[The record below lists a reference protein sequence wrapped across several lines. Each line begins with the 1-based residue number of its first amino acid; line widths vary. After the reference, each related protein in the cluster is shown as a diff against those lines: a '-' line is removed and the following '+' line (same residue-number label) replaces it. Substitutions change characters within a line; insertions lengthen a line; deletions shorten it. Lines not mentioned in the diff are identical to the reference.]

1 MSDILTPLPE
11 KLRPTSVEDILGQKK
26 ILSND
31 GVLSRIIKKKILSSF
46 ILWGPPGCGKTTI
59 AKAMCDEIGASY
71 IIINGSD
78 EGRFLDTVRNRVRQF
93 ATTVSLTSGASH
105 KVVII
110 DEADNTTNDV
120 QLSLRTAVEEF
131 HSNCRFI
138 FTCNFINKIIEPLH
152 SRCTVVDF
160 RIKPEQATQLQGE
173 FFKRLRSIL
182 TSEKVEYDDRVLAK
196 LIKRY
201 YPDWRRLINECQ
213 RYAATG
219 SITSAILVDVA
230 DVNLDALLS
239 SLKKKEFTTVKSW
252 VVQHMDNDPTMVMRK
267 IYDSLYGVLKP
278 SSIPEAVLII
288 AKYMNSIPIVPDQEV
303 NLLACL
309 TEVMMSCEFK

>member
-1 MSDILTPLPE
+1 MSKEFLWVEKYRPNKVKDCILPDTTRNVFQGFVEQGELPN
-11 KLRPTSVEDILGQKK
+11 LL
-26 ILSND
+26 LSGTA
-31 GVLSRIIKKKILSSF
+31 GV
-46 ILWGPPGCGKTTI
+46 GKTTI
-59 AKAMCDEIGASY
+59 AKAMCEEIGASY
-71 IIINGSD
+71 IVINGSD

-160 RIKPEQATQLQGE
+160 RIKPEQSTQLQGE
-173 FFKRLRSIL
+173 FFVRLRSIL
-182 TSEKVEYDDRVLAK
+182 TKEKVEYDDKVLAK

-230 DVNLDALLS
+230 DVNLDTLLG
-239 SLKKKEFTTVKSW
+239 SLKKKEFTTVKNW

-278 SSIPEAVLII
+278 SSIPEAVLIM
-288 AKYMNSIPIVPDQEV
+288 AKYMRDITIVPDQEI
-303 NLLACL
+303 NMLACL
-309 TEVMMSCEFK
+309 TEIMMSCEFR

>member
-1 MSDILTPLPE
+1 MSKEFLWVEKYRPNKVKDCILPDTTRNVFQGFVEQGELPN
-11 KLRPTSVEDILGQKK
+11 LL
-26 ILSND
+26 LSGTA
-31 GVLSRIIKKKILSSF
+31 GV
-46 ILWGPPGCGKTTI
+46 GKTTI
-59 AKAMCDEIGASY
+59 AKAMCEEIGASY
-71 IIINGSD
+71 IVINGSD

-160 RIKPEQATQLQGE
+160 RIKPEQSTQLQGE
-173 FFKRLRSIL
+173 FFVRLRGIL
-182 TSEKVEYDDRVLAK
+182 TKEKVEYDDKVLAK

-219 SITSAILVDVA
+219 AITSAILVDVA
-230 DVNLDALLS
+230 DVNLDTLLA
-239 SLKKKEFTTVKSW
+239 SLKNKEFTTVKNW

-309 TEVMMSCEFK
+309 TEIMMSCEFK

>member
-1 MSDILTPLPE
+1 MKNDFLWVE
-11 KLRPTSVEDILGQKK
+11 RYRPTIVEDCILPDSIKNVFKGFVSQKE
-26 ILSND
+26 IPNLLLSGSA
-31 GVLSRIIKKKILSSF
+31 GV
-46 ILWGPPGCGKTTI
+46 GKTTI
-59 AKAMCDEIGASY
+59 AKALCDEIGASY

-138 FTCNFINKIIEPLH
+138 FTCNFSNKIIEPLH
-152 SRCTVVDF
+152 SRCTGVDF
-160 RIKPEQATQLQGE
+160 RIKPEQSMKLQGE
-173 FFKRLRSIL
+173 FFTRLKTIL
-182 TSEKVEYDDRVLAK
+182 TNENVTFEDKVLAK

-213 RYAATG
+213 RYSASG
-219 SITSAILVDVA
+219 SIDSAILVDVA
-230 DVNLDALLS
+230 DINLDSLLT
-239 SLKKKEFTTVKSW
+239 SLKKKDFSTVKNW

-267 IYDSLYGVLKP
+267 IYDNLYGVLKP

-288 AKYMNSIPIVPDQEV
+288 AKYMNNIPIVPDQEI

-309 TEVMMSCEFK
+309 TEIMMSCEFK

>member
-1 MSDILTPLPE
+1 MSKEFLWVEKYRPNKVKDCILPDTTRKVFQGFVEQGELPN
-11 KLRPTSVEDILGQKK
+11 LL
-26 ILSND
+26 LSGTA
-31 GVLSRIIKKKILSSF
+31 GV
-46 ILWGPPGCGKTTI
+46 GKTTI

-309 TEVMMSCEFK
+309 TEIMMSCEFK

>member
-1 MSDILTPLPE
+1 MSKEFLWVEKYRPNIIDDCILPQNIKEVFKGFVKQGELPN
-11 KLRPTSVEDILGQKK
+11 LL
-26 ILSND
+26 LSGTA
-31 GVLSRIIKKKILSSF
+31 GV
-46 ILWGPPGCGKTTI
+46 GKTTI
-59 AKAMCDEIGASY
+59 AKALCDEIGASY

-138 FTCNFINKIIEPLH
+138 FTCNFSNKIIEPLH
-152 SRCTVVDF
+152 SRCTGVDF
-160 RIKPEQATQLQGE
+160 RIKPEQSMKLQGE
-173 FFKRLRSIL
+173 FFTRLKTIL
-182 TSEKVEYDDRVLAK
+182 TNENVTFEDKVLAK

-213 RYAATG
+213 RYSASG
-219 SITSAILVDVA
+219 SIDSAILVDVA
-230 DVNLDALLS
+230 DINLDSLLT
-239 SLKKKEFTTVKSW
+239 SLKKKDFSTVKNW

-267 IYDSLYGVLKP
+267 IYDNLYGVLKP

-288 AKYMNSIPIVPDQEV
+288 AKYMNNIPIVPDQEI

-309 TEVMMSCEFK
+309 TEIMMSCEFK

>member
-1 MSDILTPLPE
+1 MSKEFLWVEKYRPNKVKDCILPNSIKEVFQGFVNQGELPN
-11 KLRPTSVEDILGQKK
+11 LL
-26 ILSND
+26 LSGTA
-31 GVLSRIIKKKILSSF
+31 GV
-46 ILWGPPGCGKTTI
+46 GKTTI
-59 AKAMCDEIGASY
+59 AKALCEEIGASY
-71 IIINGSD
+71 IVINGSD

-93 ATTVSLTSGASH
+93 ATTISLTSGASH

-131 HSNCRFI
+131 HGNCRFI

-160 RIKPEQATQLQGE
+160 RIKLEQATTLQGQ
-173 FFKRLRSIL
+173 FFTRLISIL
-182 TSEKVEYDDRVLAK
+182 KSENVTYEDRVLAK
-196 LIKRY
+196 LVKRY

-219 SITSAILVDVA
+219 SISSAILVDVA
-230 DVNLDALLS
+230 DVNLDTLLS
-239 SLKKKEFTTVKSW
+239 SLKKKEFTNVKNW
-252 VVQHMDNDPTMVMRK
+252 VVQNMDNDPSMVMRK
-267 IYDSLYGVLKP
+267 IYDSIYNVLKP
-278 SSIPEAVLII
+278 PSIPEAVLII
-288 AKYMNSIPIVPDQEV
+288 AKYMKDITLVPDQEI

-309 TEVMMSCEFK
+309 TEIMMSCEFK

>member
-1 MSDILTPLPE
+1 MNKEFLWVEKYRPNKVDDCILPDTIKEVFKGFVNQGELPN
-11 KLRPTSVEDILGQKK
+11 LL
-26 ILSND
+26 LSGTA
-31 GVLSRIIKKKILSSF
+31 GV
-46 ILWGPPGCGKTTI
+46 GKTTI
-59 AKAMCDEIGASY
+59 AKALCEEIGASY
-71 IIINGSD
+71 IVINGSD

-131 HSNCRFI
+131 HGNCRFI

-160 RIKPEQATQLQGE
+160 RIKNDQAVKLQGE
-173 FFKRLRSIL
+173 FFTRLKTIL
-182 TSEKVEYDDRVLAK
+182 TNENVEYEDKVLAK
-196 LIKRY
+196 LTKRY

-219 SITSAILVDVA
+219 SINSAILVDVA
-230 DVNLDALLS
+230 DVNLDSLLS
-239 SLKKKEFTTVKSW
+239 ALKKKEFTTVKNW

-267 IYDSLYGVLKP
+267 IYDSLYNVLKP
-278 SSIPEAVLII
+278 ASIPEAVLII
-288 AKYMNSIPIVPDQEV
+288 AKYMNSIPIVPDQEI

-309 TEVMMSCEFK
+309 TEVMMSCEFR

>member
-1 MSDILTPLPE
+1 MKKFLWVEQYRPSKVADCILPE
-11 KLRPTSVEDILGQKK
+11 
-26 ILSND
+26 N
-31 GVLSRIIKKKILSSF
+31 IKKSF
-46 ILWGPPGCGKTTI
+46 HGFVEQGEIPNLLLAGSAGVGKTTV
-59 AKAMCDEIGASY
+59 AKALCDEIGASY
-71 IIINGSD
+71 IVINGSD

-93 ATTVSLTSGASH
+93 ATTVSLTSGGAH

-110 DEADNTTNDV
+110 DEADNTTSDV

-160 RIKPEQATQLQGE
+160 RIKPEQAVGLQGQ
-173 FFKRLRSIL
+173 FFTRLKTIL
-182 TSEKVEYDDRVLAK
+182 DHEQIKYEDKVLAK
-196 LIKRY
+196 LTKRY

-230 DVNLDALLS
+230 DVNLDSLLS
-239 SLKKKEFTTVKSW
+239 SLKNKEFTTVKNW
-252 VVQHMDNDPTMVMRK
+252 VVQHMDNDPSMVMRK
-267 IYDSLYGVLKP
+267 IYDSMYGVLKP
-278 SSIPEAVLII
+278 ASIPEAVLII
-288 AKYMNSIPIVPDQEV
+288 AKYMRDISIVPDQEV
-303 NLLACL
+303 NMLACL
-309 TEVMMSCEFK
+309 TEIMMSCEFK

>member
-1 MSDILTPLPE
+1 MEKYRPNIIDDCILPLNIKEVFKGFVKQGELPN
-11 KLRPTSVEDILGQKK
+11 LL
-26 ILSND
+26 LSGTA
-31 GVLSRIIKKKILSSF
+31 GV
-46 ILWGPPGCGKTTI
+46 GKTTI
-59 AKAMCDEIGASY
+59 AKALCDEIGASY

-138 FTCNFINKIIEPLH
+138 FTCNFSNKIIEPLH
-152 SRCTVVDF
+152 SRCTGVDF
-160 RIKPEQATQLQGE
+160 RIKPEQAVKLQGE
-173 FFKRLRSIL
+173 FFNRLKTIL
-182 TSEKVEYDDRVLAK
+182 TSENVKFEDKVLAK
-196 LIKRY
+196 LVRRY

-213 RYAATG
+213 RYSASGA
-219 SITSAILVDVA
+219 IDSAILVDVA
-230 DVNLDALLS
+230 DVNLDSLLS
-239 SLKKKEFTTVKSW
+239 SLKKKDFTTVKNW

-267 IYDSLYGVLKP
+267 IYDSLYDVLKP
-278 SSIPEAVLII
+278 SSIPEAVLVI
-288 AKYMNSIPIVPDQEV
+288 AKYMNSIPIVPDQEI

-309 TEVMMSCEFK
+309 TEIMMSCEFK

>member
-1 MSDILTPLPE
+1 MKKFLWVEQYRPSKIADCILPE
-11 KLRPTSVEDILGQKK
+11 
-26 ILSND
+26 N
-31 GVLSRIIKKKILSSF
+31 IKKSF
-46 ILWGPPGCGKTTI
+46 HGFVEQGEIPNLLLAGTAGIGKTTV
-59 AKAMCDEIGASY
+59 AKALCDEIGASY
-71 IIINGSD
+71 IVINGSD

-138 FTCNFINKIIEPLH
+138 FTCNFPNKIIEPLH

-160 RIKPEQATQLQGE
+160 KINNDQSVQLQGQ
-173 FFKRLRSIL
+173 FFARLKEIL
-182 TSEKVEYDDRVLAK
+182 EEQGVEYEDKVLAK
-196 LIKRY
+196 VVKRY

-213 RYAATG
+213 RFAASG
-219 SITSAILVDVA
+219 SISSAILADVA
-230 DVNLDALLS
+230 DVNIDGLVR
-239 SLKKKEFTTVKSW
+239 SLKNKEFTVVRKW
-252 VVQHMDNDPTMVMRK
+252 VVDNINNDPSMVMRK
-267 IYDSLYGVLKP
+267 LYDVLYENLK
-278 SSIPEAVLII
+278 SASIPEAVLII
-288 AKYMNSIPIVPDQEV
+288 AKYQYQIAFVADQEI

-309 TEVMMSCEFK
+309 TEIMMSCEFK

>member
-1 MSDILTPLPE
+1 MSKEFLWVEKYRPKEVKDCILPDSILNVFQGFVDQGELPN
-11 KLRPTSVEDILGQKK
+11 LL
-26 ILSND
+26 LSGTA
-31 GVLSRIIKKKILSSF
+31 GV
-46 ILWGPPGCGKTTI
+46 GKTTV
-59 AKAMCDEIGASY
+59 AKALCDQIGASY

-120 QLSLRTAVEEF
+120 QLSLRAAVEEF

-138 FTCNFINKIIEPLH
+138 FTCNFINRIIEPLH

-160 RIKPEQATQLQGE
+160 RVNNGKSVALQGQ
-173 FFKRLRSIL
+173 FFERLRWIL
-182 TSEKVEYDDRVLAK
+182 KNEEVKFEDKVLAK

-213 RYAATG
+213 RYSAAG
-219 SITSAILVDVA
+219 SIDAAILVDVS
-230 DVNLDALLS
+230 DTNFESLLVA
-239 SLKKKEFTTVKSW
+239 LKKKDFKNVKVW
-252 VVQHMDNDPTMVMRK
+252 VVQHLDNDPSMVMRK
-267 IYDSLYGVLKP
+267 IYDSLYGVLQP
-278 SSIPEAVLII
+278 TSIPEAVLII
-288 AKYMNSIPIVPDQEV
+288 AKYMKDITIVPDQEI
-303 NLLACL
+303 NMLACL
-309 TEVMMSCEFK
+309 TEIMMSCEFK